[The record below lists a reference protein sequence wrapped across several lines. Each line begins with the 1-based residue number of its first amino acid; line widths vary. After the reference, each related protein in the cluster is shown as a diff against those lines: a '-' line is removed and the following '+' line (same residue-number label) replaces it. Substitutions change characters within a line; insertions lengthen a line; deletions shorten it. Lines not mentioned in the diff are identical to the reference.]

1 MPCSFI
7 KTHHGSILLKTS
19 LRLGILI
26 LLSLFVLAAC
36 GYHNPTVYS
45 GPEKTIYVT
54 HWKNRTNVLQLDA
67 KIYQSLTHWFQKS
80 NALKVSNQKA
90 GADLILA
97 GEIIAIQ
104 QPGLAYGAGNRT
116 SAVKMTLTVRYI
128 LKDIK
133 TNEVLL
139 EVPSEVWTENA
150 STTRVSAA
158 TADNETQALAGI
170 IDDLSEK
177 IYIKSITKLAEMK

>member
-1 MPCSFI
+1 
-7 KTHHGSILLKTS
+7 
-19 LRLGILI
+19 
-26 LLSLFVLAAC
+26 
-36 GYHNPTVYS
+36 VYS

-54 HWKNRTNVLQLDA
+54 HWKNKTNVLQLDA

-104 QPGLAYGAGNRT
+104 QPSLAYGTGNRT
-116 SAVKMTLTVRYI
+116 TEVKLTLTVRYI

-133 TNEVLL
+133 TNKVLL
-139 EVPSEVWTENA
+139 EVPSETWTETS
-150 STTRVSAA
+150 STTRVSTA
-158 TADNETQALAGI
+158 TADNETLALASI

-177 IYIKSITKLAEMK
+177 IYIKSINKLSEL